1 MKTKILNRMIKGGLS
16 KSDAEKKI
24 LKYYDYVNRVY
35 PESSVKEKVN
45 IMLSLHN

>member
-1 MKTKILNRMIKGGLS
+1 MNDKILKYMIKVGFNPS
-16 KSDAEKKI
+16 EAEKMI

-45 IMLSLHN
+45 IIASLHD